1 MTLMKKG
8 ESTKAKIFET
18 AIKLFRE
25 KGYDNVSVEEI
36 VAFAKIAKGTFYIYF
51 PSKAH
56 VVAELFEE
64 YDYRYASAAKEIYS
78 IKSSKEQLAA
88 VVREALLIT
97 VDVIGCDLTKV
108 AYQSQLRLA
117 TRSTDEDRQLY
128 KILSAI
134 ILKGQ
139 ERMEFNSDKSAGF
152 YAMLIVR
159 NLRGTIYEWC
169 MTSEGFDLLESGY
182 DYMKCILSILYLR

>member
-108 AYQSQLRLA
+108 AYQSQLSLA
-117 TRSTDEDRQLY
+117 TRSTDKDRQLY
-128 KILSAI
+128 TILSKI
-134 ILKGQ
+134 VLEGQ
-139 ERMEFNSDKSAGF
+139 KCGEFNNEREAGF

-169 MTSEGFDLLESGY
+169 MTSGEFDLLTEGM
-182 DYMKCILSILYLR
+182 DYMNCVMRILK